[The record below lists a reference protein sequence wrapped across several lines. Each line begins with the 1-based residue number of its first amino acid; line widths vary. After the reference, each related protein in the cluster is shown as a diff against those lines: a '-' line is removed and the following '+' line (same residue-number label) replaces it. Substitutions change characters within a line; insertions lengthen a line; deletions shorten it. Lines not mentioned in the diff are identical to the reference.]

1 MKIVLSV
8 DKDRIAPVFDVAR
21 DFICYDTSAAG
32 ISRPQKLS
40 IQSDSAHGLIFQLAE
55 AGTEILICGAISRQL
70 QLLAEG
76 NGIVVYGFLTGDS
89 NDLLRTFVD
98 CNACDMSR
106 FCMPGCRRRFGRR
119 GGRRRRA
126 HSPE

>member
-21 DFICYDTSAAG
+21 DFISYDTSAAG
-32 ISRPQKLS
+32 ISRAQKLS
-40 IQSDSAHGLIFQLAE
+40 IKSDSAHGLIFHLAE

-70 QLLAEG
+70 QLHAEG
-76 NGIVVYGFLTGDS
+76 SGIVVYGFLTGNS
-89 NDLLRTFVD
+89 NDLLRTFVN
-98 CNACDMSR
+98 CNACDMTR
-106 FCMPGCRRRFGRR
+106 FSMPGCRQRFGRV
-119 GGRRRRA
+119 GRRRRA